1 MPAYGM
7 PRIGQRRVDASKLTG
22 HRRHSQHSSGTTPR
36 TLVSHTIEP
45 GFAARVHQELDEEGQ
60 QKLKDVDGKNKIYDY
75 CTDSR
80 RFPDGYPLECALQ

>member
-7 PRIGQRRVDASKLTG
+7 LRIGQRRVDASKLTG
-22 HRRHSQHSSGTTPR
+22 HRRHSQHSSGTTLP

-45 GFAARVHQELDEEGQ
+45 GFAARVPQELDEGQ

-80 RFPDGYPLECALQ
+80 RFPDGYPLERALQ